1 MPSEVRFCKAG
12 RIALAVLNNPPL
24 NVLSRAVRAGLLDAV
39 DRALTDPE
47 VAALVIQ
54 GDGTTFCAGADI
66 REFRMPLEPPMIH
79 EVLSRLEGSSKPVIA
94 AIHGTALGGGLEL
107 ALGCHYRIAVDT
119 ARLRF
124 PEVTLG
130 IIPGAGGT
138 QRLPRLIGVEKGL
151 ELIVEGREIGAA
163 EALSLGAI
171 DALIEGELA
180 SGALTF
186 AQKLVAEGATLRRVR
201 DLQAK
206 PADLAI
212 FEQMRRTVE
221 RRQRGFLAPLK
232 AIEAVRAAV
241 ELPFDEGLL
250 REREICRQLLA
261 SPQAKAQRHVFALE
275 RTVAKVSGLP
285 PDTPLRPIERAA
297 VVGAGT
303 MGTGIA
309 VCFAN
314 AGIPVALLD
323 RKPSNLERA
332 LKIIR
337 EGYAASLARGSLAAA
352 EIERRLERI
361 RTTTNYAD
369 LAQADIV
376 IESVAEDLEAKKS
389 VFTALDQACHPGA
402 ILATNTSFLDLNE
415 IASATRRP
423 QDVLGMHFF
432 NPAHVMRLLENV
444 RGGSTAP
451 DVLGTAMQL
460 GRRLGK
466 IAVLVGA
473 CDGFVGNR
481 MLSRRTRESLFMLE
495 EGALPWQIDAALV
508 DFGFPLGPF
517 AVNDLGGI
525 DVVLATRKA
534 RFTRLSEREKACTL
548 LDKLV
553 EMGRLGRKTGAG
565 WYRYD
570 DKRQALP
577 DPAVEQLILAHSAE
591 RGFTRRDIEPEEILE
606 RCLYAMVNEGANLI
620 EGGVV
625 LRPDEIDA
633 VWVFGLGFPQYRGGP
648 MFHAD
653 TVGLD
658 NVRVALERYRKRVG
672 DEFFAPSP
680 LIERLARAGKGFYG
694 S

>member
-1 MPSEVRFCKAG
+1 MPSEVRFFKAG
-12 RIALAVLNNPPL
+12 RIALAALNNPPL
-24 NVLSRAVRAGLLDAV
+24 NVLSRAVRVGLLDAV

-94 AIHGTALGGGLEL
+94 AIHGAALGGGLEL
-107 ALGCHYRIAVDT
+107 ALGCHYRIAVVT
-119 ARLRF
+119 ARLRL

-171 DALIEGELA
+171 DAMVEGDLA
-180 SGALTF
+180 SGAITF
-186 AQKLVAEGATLRRVR
+186 AQKLVAEGGILRRVR

-212 FEQMRRTVE
+212 FEQTRRTVE
-221 RRQRGFLAPLK
+221 RRQRGFVAPLK

-250 REREICRQLLA
+250 REREICRELLA

-314 AGIPVALLD
+314 AGIPVTLLD

-332 LKIIR
+332 LKTIR
-337 EGYAASLARGSLAAA
+337 AGYARGSLAAA

-361 RTTTNYAD
+361 KTTTNYAD
-369 LAQADIV
+369 LVQADIA

-389 VFTALDQACHPGA
+389 VFTALDQACRPGA

-432 NPAHVMRLLENV
+432 NPAQVMRLLENV
-444 RGGSTAP
+444 RGASTAP

-495 EGALPWQIDAALV
+495 EGALPWQIDAALM

-534 RFTRLSEREKACTL
+534 RFTRLSGREKACTL

-570 DKRQALP
+570 DKRQAVP

-591 RGFTRRDIEPEEILE
+591 RGFTRREIDPQEILE

-620 EGGVV
+620 EEGVV

-648 MFHAD
+648 MFHGD
-653 TVGLD
+653 GVGLD
-658 NVRVALERYRKRVG
+658 NVLASLERYRKRVG